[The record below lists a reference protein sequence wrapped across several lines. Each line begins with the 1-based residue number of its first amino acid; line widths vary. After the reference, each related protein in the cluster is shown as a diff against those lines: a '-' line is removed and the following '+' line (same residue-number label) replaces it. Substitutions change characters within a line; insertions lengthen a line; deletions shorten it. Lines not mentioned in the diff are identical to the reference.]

1 MKYNNP
7 RDYVDYITG
16 HFLNSLDYNVERIES
31 LIEKQSEKWLH
42 WNQNVV
48 GIKDPVVLPEEQYQV
63 MKGFFNKVG
72 RELARLDKMMSTTL
86 KLLLEIDIEEYTE
99 DLILVK
105 TARIKKAF
113 QENGWHYGRTLWT
126 NLKALL
132 DLLKLHLA
140 KLRSKY
146 NEIIDDAVD
155 KSLVLEWQLALKTH
169 CQSMQGLIKNV
180 LFTLDS
186 RLEEVIKEFKDF

>member
-86 KLLLEIDIEEYTE
+86 KLLLDIDIEEYTE

-186 RLEEVIKEFKDF
+186 RLEEIIKEFKDF

>member
-42 WNQNVV
+42 WNENVV
-48 GIKDPVVLPEEQYQV
+48 GIKDPVILPEEQYQV

-186 RLEEVIKEFKDF
+186 RLEEIIKEFKDF

>member
-63 MKGFFNKVG
+63 MKGFFNRVG
-72 RELARLDKMMSTTL
+72 KEFARLDKMMSTTL

>member
-86 KLLLEIDIEEYTE
+86 KLLLDIDIEEYTE

>member
-16 HFLNSLDYNVERIES
+16 HFLNSLEYNVERIES
-31 LIEKQSEKWLH
+31 LIEKQSDKWLH

-48 GIKDPVVLPEEQYQV
+48 GAKDPVILPEEQYQV

-72 RELARLDKMMSTTL
+72 REFASLNKMMSTTL
-86 KLLLEIDIEEYTE
+86 KLLLEVEIEDYTE

-113 QENGWHYGRTLWT
+113 QENGWHTGRTLWT
-126 NLKALL
+126 NLKALV

-146 NEIIDDAVD
+146 EEIVEEAVGMD
-155 KSLVLEWQLALKTH
+155 LVLEWQLALKTH

-180 LFTLDS
+180 LFTLD
-186 RLEEVIKEFKDF
+186 RKLEEIIKDFKEY

>member
-1 MKYNNP
+1 LSYNNP

-48 GIKDPVVLPEEQYQV
+48 GSKDPVVLPEEQYQV

>member
-48 GIKDPVVLPEEQYQV
+48 GSKDPVVLPEEQYQV
-63 MKGFFNKVG
+63 MKGFFNRVG
-72 RELARLDKMMSTTL
+72 KEFARLDKMMSTTL

>member
-86 KLLLEIDIEEYTE
+86 KLLLDIDIEEYTE

-180 LFTLDS
+180 LFTLGS

>member
-48 GIKDPVVLPEEQYQV
+48 DSKYPVILPEEQYQV

-86 KLLLEIDIEEYTE
+86 KLLLDIDIEEYTE

-180 LFTLDS
+180 LFTLGS

>member
-48 GIKDPVVLPEEQYQV
+48 GSKDPVVLPEEQYQV